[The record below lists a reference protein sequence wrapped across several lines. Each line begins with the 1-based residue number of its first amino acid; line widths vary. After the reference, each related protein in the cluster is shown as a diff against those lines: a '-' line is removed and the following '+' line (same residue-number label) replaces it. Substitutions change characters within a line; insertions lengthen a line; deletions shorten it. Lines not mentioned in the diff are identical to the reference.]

1 MSNHA
6 FPFPEGLF
14 KGGAG
19 MIQKCFLMTSFL
31 LVSLNLLS
39 GTALASHEVV
49 HGRVGMQG
57 SIVDTAC
64 AIAMADRTQTIDMGT
79 ITTGKILH
87 DGQGAGLVF
96 HLGLVNCSLTP
107 VDAGRPDWS
116 RFQVTFDGPADGS
129 LFAVQG
135 AEGVGLE
142 ISDESGHVAMPGQP
156 MPAGALTP
164 GGKILTYRI
173 HLRSNSHQLR
183 AGDFQVTIRFKVD
196 YY

>member
-1 MSNHA
+1 
-6 FPFPEGLF
+6 
-14 KGGAG
+14 
-19 MIQKCFLMTSFL
+19 MIKKCFLITSFL
-31 LVSLNLLS
+31 LAPLSLMP
-39 GTALASHEVV
+39 GVTLASHEVV

-57 SIVDTAC
+57 SIVGAAC
-64 AIAMADRTQTIDMGT
+64 AIAMADRTQTIDIGT

-87 DGQGAGLVF
+87 DGQGVGLDF

-107 VDAGRPDWS
+107 AEAGRPDWS

-142 ISDESGHVAMPGQP
+142 ISDASGHVAVPGQP

-164 GGKILTYRI
+164 GGKTLAYRI
-173 HLRSNSHQLR
+173 HLRNSGHRRLR

>member
-1 MSNHA
+1 
-6 FPFPEGLF
+6 
-14 KGGAG
+14 

-39 GTALASHEVV
+39 GAALASHEVV
-49 HGRVGMQG
+49 RGRVGMQG

-64 AIAMADRTQTIDMGT
+64 AIAMADRTQTIDIGT

-87 DGQGAGLVF
+87 DGQGAGLDF

-107 VDAGRPDWS
+107 ADAGRPDWS

-142 ISDESGHVAMPGQP
+142 ISDASGHVAVPGQP

-164 GGKILTYRI
+164 GGKTLTYRI
-173 HLRSNSHQLR
+173 HLRSSHRRLR